1 MFRDINIYIYICVL
15 ICISYLP
22 SHWECRKTVEPITT
36 GAQTY
41 TGNLA
46 WMVGGMVYL
55 DDTQITGKNRSA
67 IQYRWL
73 TLLLLELFKD
83 FNKPWKADPYWLTN
97 ICAYTCLYIY
107 IYIYIHTH
115 NTSDNIYWTGTTM
128 FCYFSGLPSSD
139 SQCVIRLAA
148 MCSISFGSSWCSGG
162 YRSSASESLDC
173 YCSTGFFGCLF
184 IVWWPQVSGSH
195 DPRIIWGVNDPHGSP
210 WFFVG
215 VGFFQRV
222 IVLSRTP
229 TLILG

>member
-1 MFRDINIYIYICVL
+1 MWIYGTWNLTICEYSICRISRGLRWFFGYSICLLPNFWIFYVLVSYYIYIYICVL

-107 IYIYIHTH
+107 IYTFIYIHIIH
-115 NTSDNIYWTGTTM
+115 LIIYIGLELLCFVTSQVY
-128 FCYFSGLPSSD
+128 
-139 SQCVIRLAA
+139 LAA
-148 MCSISFGSSWCSGG
+148 I
-162 YRSSASESLDC
+162 LNV
-173 YCSTGFFGCLF
+173 LF
-184 IVWWPQVSGSH
+184 DWLLCAQFPLGAAGAAVATVAAQVSHWIATAAQVFLVVFS
-195 DPRIIWGVNDPHGSP
+195 
-210 WFFVG
+210 
-215 VGFFQRV
+215 
-222 IVLSRTP
+222 
-229 TLILG
+229 